1 VLLILPD
8 SFLVETSRMLHLLR
22 IAIPIALAAWAMM
35 QVRKPTGWLG
45 RRVARAMNVSHSS
58 LTDWGLE
65 DLPIAANGT
74 ILDIGCGGGRTVQ
87 KLASRAPEGKVVGVD
102 LSPASV
108 AVARETNAEAI
119 AAGRV
124 QIENASVAALPFPDS
139 TFDVITAVETHYY
152 WPDLPQNVRQV
163 LRVLKPGGTFALI
176 AETYRGGPLR
186 FVYGIVMPLLR
197 AAFLSDQ
204 EHRDLLAQAGFVDVS
219 TKHLRGH
226 NWIRATGRRAA

>member
-1 VLLILPD
+1 
-8 SFLVETSRMLHLLR
+8 MLHSLR
-22 IAIPIALAAWAMM
+22 IAIPIALAVWLMM
-35 QVRKPTGWLG
+35 QVRNPRGWLG

-65 DLPIAANGT
+65 DLHIAANAT

-87 KLASRAPEGKVVGVD
+87 KLASRTPEGPEGKVVGVD
-102 LSPASV
+102 LSLASV

-124 QIENASVAALPFPDS
+124 QIEHASVAALPFSDC
-139 TFDVITAVETHYY
+139 TFDLITAVETHYY
-152 WPDLPQNVRQV
+152 WPDLQQNFREV

-176 AETYRGGPLR
+176 AETYRGGPFR

-204 EHRDLLAQAGFVDVS
+204 EHRDLLARAGFVDVS

-226 NWIRATGRRAA
+226 NWIVATGRRPA